1 MGQFH
6 EDMTQTLMNSVIK
19 ELKLNSSKV
28 MPNVFLELRKL
39 DQFQRVSENKFEVLQ
54 RSVGEFEKKIDVNR
68 F

>member
-6 EDMTQTLMNSVIK
+6 EDMTQSLMNSVIK
-19 ELKLNSSKV
+19 ELKLNPTKV
-28 MPNVFLELRKL
+28 MPNVFLQLGKL

>member
-19 ELKLNSSKV
+19 ELKLNPTKV
-28 MPNVFLELRKL
+28 MPNVFLQLGKL